1 MRAFLREYENENNF
15 DLSYLS
21 FIFFYFF
28 KNRTKFQVSQMAKVV
43 AIFLQA
49 RNLIPAEIIVTF
61 TYIGKFLFLSKALCG
76 KLFYEFKNL

>member
-1 MRAFLREYENENNF
+1 
-15 DLSYLS
+15 
-21 FIFFYFF
+21 
-28 KNRTKFQVSQMAKVV
+28 MAKAV

-61 TYIGKFLFLSKALCG
+61 TYKGIFIFLSKALCG

>member
-1 MRAFLREYENENNF
+1 
-15 DLSYLS
+15 
-21 FIFFYFF
+21 
-28 KNRTKFQVSQMAKVV
+28 MAKAV

-61 TYIGKFLFLSKALCG
+61 TYIGIFIFLSKALDLCG

>member
-1 MRAFLREYENENNF
+1 MKTILTFLIKVLF
-15 DLSYLS
+15 F
-21 FIFFYFF
+21 FIL
-28 KNRTKFQVSQMAKVV
+28 KNRTKFQVSQMAKAV

-61 TYIGKFLFLSKALCG
+61 TYIGIFLFLSKALCC

>member
-1 MRAFLREYENENNF
+1 
-15 DLSYLS
+15 
-21 FIFFYFF
+21 
-28 KNRTKFQVSQMAKVV
+28 MAKEV

-61 TYIGKFLFLSKALCG
+61 TYIGIFLFLSKALCG

>member
-1 MRAFLREYENENNF
+1 MKTILTFLIKVLF
-15 DLSYLS
+15 L
-21 FIFFYFF
+21 FILKY
-28 KNRTKFQVSQMAKVV
+28 RTKFQVSQMAKAV

-61 TYIGKFLFLSKALCG
+61 TYIGIFLFLSKALCG

>member
-1 MRAFLREYENENNF
+1 MKTILTFLIKVLF
-15 DLSYLS
+15 F
-21 FIFFYFF
+21 FIL
-28 KNRTKFQVSQMAKVV
+28 KNRTKFQVSQMAKAV

-61 TYIGKFLFLSKALCG
+61 TYIGIFIFLSKALCG

>member
-1 MRAFLREYENENNF
+1 MKTILTFLIKV
-15 DLSYLS
+15 L
-21 FIFFYFF
+21 FFSIL
-28 KNRTKFQVSQMAKVV
+28 KNRTKFQVSQMAKAV

-61 TYIGKFLFLSKALCG
+61 TSIGIFLFLSKALCG

>member
-1 MRAFLREYENENNF
+1 MKTILTFLIKV
-15 DLSYLS
+15 L
-21 FIFFYFF
+21 FFFF
-28 KNRTKFQVSQMAKVV
+28 FLNRTKFQVSQMAKAV

-61 TYIGKFLFLSKALCG
+61 TYIGIFIFLSKALCG

>member
-1 MRAFLREYENENNF
+1 MKTILTFLIKVLF
-15 DLSYLS
+15 F
-21 FIFFYFF
+21 FIL
-28 KNRTKFQVSQMAKVV
+28 KNRTKFQVSQMAKAV

-61 TYIGKFLFLSKALCG
+61 TYIGIFLFLSKALCG